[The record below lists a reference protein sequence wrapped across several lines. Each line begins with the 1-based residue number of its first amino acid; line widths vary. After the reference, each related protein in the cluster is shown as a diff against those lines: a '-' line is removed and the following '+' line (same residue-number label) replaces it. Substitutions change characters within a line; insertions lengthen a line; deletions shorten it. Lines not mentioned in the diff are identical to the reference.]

1 MAFSLYSNDLYSFT
15 YLAKANWI
23 LINEVDSLNS
33 LLKQLIFV
41 IITFDFEFSLR
52 KGCLSDRKM
61 PCDLYLNLI
70 RTCQNKYK
78 INTDNFK

>member
-1 MAFSLYSNDLYSFT
+1 MAFNLYSNDLYSFN

-23 LINEVDSLNS
+23 FNEADSLNY

-41 IITFDFEFSLR
+41 IIAFDFEFSLR

-61 PCDLYLNLI
+61 PCDMYLNLI
-70 RTCQNKYK
+70 RTCQSKYK
-78 INTDNFK
+78 INTDN